1 MSTNKANIYK
11 LYSEL
16 HHYYQADNYSFN
28 IENIML
34 VTYTIGTI
42 KGSSSLYPAKQAHSL
57 FFYYSNPFLQK
68 QLLNRDAPLHILF
81 NACSVNILI
90 GYSLIMQQK

>member
-16 HHYYQADNYSFN
+16 HHYYQAIIIPFN

-42 KGSSSLYPAKQAHSL
+42 KGLLYISETSPFTFL
-57 FFYYSNPFLQK
+57 YYSNPFLQS
-68 QLLNRDAPLHILF
+68 NF
-81 NACSVNILI
+81 
-90 GYSLIMQQK
+90 